1 MKIRW
6 LGHSCFLLTSSEGI
20 RVLTDPFDE
29 QVGYELPSVEA
40 NIVTTSHDH
49 FDHGYTQIVRGTFF
63 HVNQPGETIKDG
75 VRIFGI
81 MTYHDKTQGS
91 KRGNNIVYTFD
102 INGLKICHFGD
113 IGHVPTTQQFAE
125 IGEIDIAL
133 LPVGGTFTVNAAEA
147 HETIKLLKPKIT
159 IPMHFKT
166 PELKFDIDG
175 IDSFLLETG
184 LSDTSEVF
192 FRKNEIEITKDNIHE
207 FPKILVLD
215 YK

>member
-192 FRKNEIEITKDNIHE
+192 LRKNEIEITKDNIHE